1 MWYRMEAWKKVL
13 TVLLAVI
20 GIVLI
25 IVGVIYL
32 AEPAKSLPH
41 FFPAY
46 NAKQHLKATK
56 HGALALIVGVVV
68 LIIAVIV
75 PLSSRNTYE

>member
-1 MWYRMEAWKKVL
+1 MPPWKIAL
-13 TVLLAVI
+13 TVLLAV
-20 GIVLI
+20 
-25 IVGVIYL
+25 VGVLVVVAGALYL

-46 NAKQHLKATK
+46 NAKQHLHATK
-56 HGALALIVGVVV
+56 HGALALVIGVVI
-68 LIIAVIV
+68 LIIAVIL